1 MPKKRFLVVDD
12 EPDIRDVIS
21 VALSIQGYQVD
32 VAPDRDTALK
42 MITRHGAPD
51 VIFLDYFMPGL
62 SIEDFLGRLKH
73 LAPKVKVV
81 LVTAA
86 SDPARKAQDLH
97 LDEFIAKP
105 FSLYD
110 LYRITQNERYAT
122 N

>member
-1 MPKKRFLVVDD
+1 MSKKRFLVVDD

-21 VALSIQGYQVD
+21 VALSIQGYHVES
-32 VAPDRDTALK
+32 AANRDAALR
-42 MITRHGAPD
+42 MISKNGPPD

-62 SIEDFLGRLKH
+62 TIEEFLHALKT

-86 SDPARKAQDLH
+86 NDPARTAKDLE

-110 LYRITQNERYAT
+110 LYRITQNERYAR